1 MLSVH
6 MCILSLDVG
15 VFKYQVV
22 HYENQIGPSNCCLT
36 LIKSIS
42 KSMNNLSSR
51 FYFYLQYMY
60 GYNIL
65 SQLEMKLLICLG

>member
-42 KSMNNLSSR
+42 KSMNNSSSL
-51 FYFYLQYMY
+51 FYFYLQYMDKTFCH
-60 GYNIL
+60 
-65 SQLEMKLLICLG
+65 SRK